1 MFGNAFLRDF
11 SYKIVTHARVFV
23 MDLKQELNIMI
34 NNRIGIY
41 LVGLLKYLNQ
51 IYRYDDMCSPA
62 KIKNNVIVLPYI
74 NNKIAFSYMEERIR
88 ELEQE
93 RIRELEAY
101 LIATGLNGCDL
112 NENDTGGGNPIDH
125 FLSNDIK
132 FKEFKIGELFDI
144 KSTIKKFN
152 ANEIMITDDYNL
164 HPYVARGS
172 SNNGIKGYINE
183 DEKYLNQKNT
193 FAFGQ
198 DTATCF
204 YQEKPYFTG
213 DKIKILSSKYFK
225 LNQQNSCYIIS
236 AINKTLKK
244 LKWGQSSFSESM
256 IKNIKLILPI
266 DPYNQPDFLFME
278 NFIKDIEKLVIKGV
292 IKWKDKIINTTKE
305 VIENN

>member
-1 MFGNAFLRDF
+1 
-11 SYKIVTHARVFV
+11 
-23 MDLKQELNIMI
+23 
-34 NNRIGIY
+34 
-41 LVGLLKYLNQ
+41 
-51 IYRYDDMCSPA
+51 
-62 KIKNNVIVLPYI
+62 
-74 NNKIAFSYMEERIR
+74 
-88 ELEQE
+88 
-93 RIRELEAY
+93 
-101 LIATGLNGCDL
+101 
-112 NENDTGGGNPIDH
+112 
-125 FLSNDIK
+125 
-132 FKEFKIGELFDI
+132 
-144 KSTIKKFN
+144 
-152 ANEIMITDDYNL
+152 MITDDYNL